1 MKRRDY
7 RHSRVRPRGAEYTL
21 FLAAVLLSLSIARIP
36 AQSPENQCDSQWRV
50 VKAVDVADQDG
61 DFDALNAVAAV
72 SSTDVWA
79 VGQWE
84 RFASKHSYNQP
95 LIEHWNGK
103 SWIRVP
109 SPKPRLPIAQLNGVS
124 ALSSND
130 VWAVGYQEGL
140 LGSPYYGYW
149 SLIEHWDGNQWT
161 IVDDASQ
168 VGYLTSVCAIAPDD
182 VWAVGSTNYI
192 GYGILSHWNGKTWSR
207 TYIFD
212 AIFLRSVTAI
222 NGHDVWAV
230 GQQAHNGS
238 GDYSYA
244 VHFDGRKW
252 SEVPT
257 PSPLH
262 KYLVDQNWLTS
273 VTALATD
280 DVWAVGLTRDIDTG
294 IPDRVLTEHWDGKE
308 WKVVPT
314 PRLDPNRNHDLWG
327 VVAVAPNDVWAVGSN
342 GIDFV
347 GPPLIEHWD
356 GTRWSEIAAASVPAA
371 GFLGV
376 TSVNSTMELWATGF
390 HTKHNS
396 YLGTLVEHYCARQ

>member
-1 MKRRDY
+1 MRCHSRRGLSCHLIVTQTDLATATLCEVFYSGREFQTLMKRRDY

-36 AQSPENQCDSQWRV
+36 AQSPENQCDSQWRI

-238 GDYSYA
+238 GDYSNIAWYGWSCYRPVRCHA
-244 VHFDGRKW
+244 GSRPHPRVGR
-252 SEVPT
+252 
-257 PSPLH
+257 
-262 KYLVDQNWLTS
+262 
-273 VTALATD
+273 
-280 DVWAVGLTRDIDTG
+280 RDH
-294 IPDRVLTEHWDGKE
+294 P
-308 WKVVPT
+308 
-314 PRLDPNRNHDLWG
+314 
-327 VVAVAPNDVWAVGSN
+327 
-342 GIDFV
+342 
-347 GPPLIEHWD
+347 
-356 GTRWSEIAAASVPAA
+356 
-371 GFLGV
+371 
-376 TSVNSTMELWATGF
+376 
-390 HTKHNS
+390 
-396 YLGTLVEHYCARQ
+396 